1 MKLMAISWIAGVGR
15 GKLSTIKEPSAT
27 GTYATAPTRANTVA
41 RRSAQ
46 RLFSIKKFQSTQRPD
61 ATAYSAAS
69 ATTSSSATPTSATA
83 TSATA
88 TTKTPL
94 ANLVSNIQKFI
105 DGKNY
110 FEE

>member
-15 GKLSTIKEPSAT
+15 GKLSSIREPSAT
-27 GTYATAPTRANTVA
+27 GTYANAPTRANTVA

-46 RLFSIKKFQSTQRPD
+46 RLFSIKKFQSTPRPD
-61 ATAYSAAS
+61 AIAYSATS
-69 ATTSSSATPTSATA
+69 ATTANSATA
-83 TSATA
+83 TTA

-105 DGKNY
+105 DGKY
-110 FEE
+110 YVEE

>member
-15 GKLSTIKEPSAT
+15 GKLSSIREPSAT
-27 GTYATAPTRANTVA
+27 GTYANAPTRANTVA

-46 RLFSIKKFQSTQRPD
+46 RLFSIKKFQSTPRPD
-61 ATAYSAAS
+61 VTSYS
-69 ATTSSSATPTSATA
+69 ATTANSAITANSATATA